1 MGVLYSRRGYLAPN
15 WEVFSQVKGMWR
27 QSIAQL
33 VTNHLSYVFN
43 PCRNLYPLMDVTQMS
58 EMHHGYGNTRS
69 MRSSYWKGRV
79 EWFLNFVC
87 GETNYKL
94 CSNEQI
100 KGKIALKE
108 ALRNKLVK
116 NELKLQNKCKCG
128 FNYWLLTNRGQH
140 GGQWRPE
147 SSDEP
152 SLSLSC
158 IDPRRIT

>member
-1 MGVLYSRRGYLAPN
+1 MGVLHSRRGYLAPN

-100 KGKIALKE
+100 KGKIALNE
-108 ALRNKLVK
+108 ARHCETNWLRK
-116 NELKLQNKCKCG
+116 NW
-128 FNYWLLTNRGQH
+128 NYKTSISVVLITGS
-140 GGQWRPE
+140 WRIGVNMAASGE